1 MAQRK
6 IPLADLTVGM
16 YLVGLDRSWLQT
28 PFLRHKFTVTDREQ
42 VELLRRSGVQEVTI
56 DTQQGIDV
64 PESSQVRCAD
74 PLAADGSTTENDAGE
89 KPGGDSVKVPTVVAL
104 ADNLAIARERR
115 LEWMNRLNELF
126 EHTRA
131 TGVVSY
137 PEACQLVDDMIG
149 VIVERQA
156 ACYAVTSL
164 RESDPTLYE
173 HGLTVCTLAIIMG
186 QVLRHPRELLQRIGL
201 AALLHDIGFTRLP
214 RNLTKRNLGMSPAH
228 QALYDSH
235 ASQGVGTL
243 ERSGVDDQA
252 VLSGIRNHHDLVRV
266 ASAAGQIHGIVHE
279 LTRVVGVVDQYDE
292 LLTGQS
298 GLPPMSSSQAM
309 TQLYQRYRDQPGLQ
323 QAVSYLVRT
332 IGVYPLYSLVS
343 LNSGELGIVSG
354 IAPGKAHLPT
364 LYVCR
369 DAKGQGCV
377 PPVELDLVCEPEGG
391 RVILDVCDPRRVGID
406 VESVLREVA
415 A

>member
-1 MAQRK
+1 MGHRK

-16 YLVGLDRSWLQT
+16 YLVGLDQSWLQT
-28 PFLRHKFTVTDREQ
+28 PFLRHKFTVTDRGQ
-42 VELLRRSGVQEVTI
+42 IELLRRSGVREVTI

-64 PESSQVRCAD
+64 PEAARVRHAEPSSTNNPGAESGPV
-74 PLAADGSTTENDAGE
+74 E
-89 KPGGDSVKVPTVVAL
+89 KRGGDSAKVPTVVVL

-126 EHTRA
+126 EHTRV
-131 TGVVSY
+131 TGTVSY
-137 PEACQLVDDMIG
+137 SEACQLVDDMIG

-173 HGLTVCTLAIIMG
+173 HGLTVCALSIIMG
-186 QVLRHPRELLQRIGL
+186 QVLRYPRELLQRIGL

-214 RNLTKRNLGMSPAH
+214 RNLARRSLGMSPAH

-235 ASQGVGTL
+235 ASQGVGIL

-266 ASAAGQIHGIVHE
+266 ASASGQTHGIVQG
-279 LTRVVGVVDQYDE
+279 LTQVVGIVDQYDE
-292 LLTGQS
+292 FLTGQS

-309 TQLYQRYRDQPGLQ
+309 TQLYRRYREQSSLQ
-323 QAVSYLVRT
+323 ETVSYLVRT

-354 IAPGKAHLPT
+354 ISPGKAHLPT

-369 DAKGQGCV
+369 DAKGHGCV
-377 PPVELDLVCEPEGG
+377 PPIELDLIREPEGG

>member
-1 MAQRK
+1 MAHRK
-6 IPLADLTVGM
+6 ILLADLAVGM

-28 PFLRHKFTVTDREQ
+28 PFLRHKFTVTDCEQ
-42 VELLRRSGVQEVTI
+42 IALLRQSGVREVTI
-56 DTQQGIDV
+56 DTEQGLDV
-64 PESSQVRCAD
+64 PEST
-74 PLAADGSTTENDAGE
+74 LAQQAGSPASNDSVDESDAGAKRVVE
-89 KPGGDSVKVPTVVAL
+89 SVKVPTVVVL
-104 ADNLAIARERR
+104 ADNLAVAKQRR
-115 LEWMNRLNELF
+115 LEWMNRLNHLF

-131 TGVVSY
+131 TGMVSY
-137 PEACQLVDDMIG
+137 EEACQLVEDMIG

-164 RESDPTLYE
+164 RESDPALYE

-186 QVLRHPRELLQRIGL
+186 QVLRHPREVLQRIGL
-201 AALLHDIGFTRLP
+201 AALLHDIGLTRLP
-214 RNLTKRNLGMSPAH
+214 RNITKRSPGLAPAH

-235 ASQGVGTL
+235 ASQGVSML

-252 VLSGIRNHHDLVRV
+252 VLSAIRNHHDLVRV
-266 ASAAGQIHGIVHE
+266 TSAAGQTHGMVYE
-279 LTRVVGVVDQYDE
+279 LTRIVGVVDQYDE
-292 LLTGQS
+292 FVTGQS

-309 TQLYQRYRDQPGLQ
+309 TQLYQRYREQQGLQ
-323 QAVSYLVRT
+323 ETVSYLVRT

-343 LNSGELGIVSG
+343 LNSGELGIVGG
-354 IAPGKAHLPT
+354 ITPGKAHLPT

-369 DAKGQGCV
+369 DASGHGCV
-377 PPVELDLVCEPEGG
+377 PPVELDLVREPDGG